1 MLKFVMGMI
10 CGALLASACSAS
22 RAQEPVP
29 AAPHP
34 LPMIQPIIIEDS
46 PGGVVD
52 TFAYFYGAIRA
63 SHVPVI
69 LRGVCIS
76 ACTLVLSLPKDQVC
90 VEPTAI
96 LGFHE
101 ASISGVPNMIITKSF
116 VRRFYP
122 PIVQKWL
129 ATQTITPEPILVG
142 ADDIV
147 KFGWLNPC

>member
-1 MLKFVMGMI
+1 MLKFLFGMI
-10 CGALLASACSAS
+10 VGAMIASSCSMAV
-22 RAQEPVP
+22 RAQE
-29 AAPHP
+29 ALPHP
-34 LPMIQPIIIEDS
+34 LPTIQPIIIDDN

-116 VRRFYP
+116 MRRFYP
-122 PIVQKWL
+122 AIVQRWL
-129 ATQTITPEPILVG
+129 ALQTITPEPILVG